1 MLSAKS
7 SCKTFS
13 IRRYDLGLTYFYRDS
28 NLDCQRKSNPI
39 VKALRRQ
46 MRWMVF
52 GGEGNPFQQYY
63 PFRPLV
69 HWYNTWQ
76 MDKYIR
82 PAVDARFEL
91 YRTASIPETSSSL
104 VAHRKSV
111 IDLTLTAYLKQKD
124 SNSSS
129 EVIDPLFK
137 RIAINQ
143 MKLFLFSGH
152 DTTSSTICY
161 VLYLLSTH
169 PHVLSRVRAEHDNVL
184 GSDPSQAAI
193 RISKDPFL
201 LNRLP
206 YTTATIK
213 ESMRLFPAAS
223 ATRSGEPSFSILDP
237 RNGLRYPA
245 DPSVLIWLVSHAT
258 HHDPS
263 LWPRVDEF
271 LPERWLANEGDELYP
286 KRGAWRPFEFGPRS
300 CIGKELSMIELRLVV
315 CLIVRTFKISAIYE
329 ELDAKADGRG
339 TATKGR
345 KLRVVNGERAYQVG
359 MGEPSDYLP
368 CRVKILKEN
377 GEADFS

>member
-1 MLSAKS
+1 
-7 SCKTFS
+7 
-13 IRRYDLGLTYFYRDS
+13 
-28 NLDCQRKSNPI
+28 
-39 VKALRRQ
+39 

-52 GGEGNPFQQYY
+52 GSEGNPLQQYY

-91 YRTASIPETSSSL
+91 YRTASSPETSSSS

-137 RIAINQ
+137 KIAINQ

-184 GSDPSQAAI
+184 GSDPSQTAD

-201 LNRLP
+201 LNKLP

-237 RNGLRYPA
+237 RDGLRYPA

-271 LPERWLANEGDELYP
+271 LPERWLASEGDELYP

-300 CIGKELSMIELRLVV
+300 CIGKELSMIELKLVV
-315 CLIVRTFKISAIYE
+315 CLVARTIEISAIYE
-329 ELDAKADGRG
+329 ELDARADGRG
-339 TATKGR
+339 TVTKAR

-368 CRVKILKEN
+368 CRVKMFKDNE
-377 GEADFS
+377 EADVS

>member
-1 MLSAKS
+1 
-7 SCKTFS
+7 
-13 IRRYDLGLTYFYRDS
+13 
-28 NLDCQRKSNPI
+28 
-39 VKALRRQ
+39 

-52 GGEGNPFQQYY
+52 GGEGNPIQHYH

-76 MDKYIR
+76 MDKYIC

-91 YRTASIPETSSSL
+91 YRTASSSETSSSS
-104 VAHRKSV
+104 VALRKSV
-111 IDLTLTAYLKQKD
+111 IDLTLTAYLKQKV
-124 SNSSS
+124 SKSSS

-137 RIAINQ
+137 RIAIN
-143 MKLFLFSGH
+143 
-152 DTTSSTICY
+152 
-161 VLYLLSTH
+161 LYLLSTH
-169 PHVLSRVRAEHDNVL
+169 PHVLSRVRAEHDNVF
-184 GSDPSQAAI
+184 GSDPSQTAT

-201 LNRLP
+201 LNKLP

-223 ATRSGEPSFSILDP
+223 ATRSGEPSLSILDP

-271 LPERWLANEGDELYP
+271 LPERWLASEGDELYP

-315 CLIVRTFKISAIYE
+315 CLTARTFEISAIYE
-329 ELDAKADGRG
+329 ELDAKADGLG
-339 TATKGR
+339 IANKG
-345 KLRVVNGERAYQVG
+345 KTLRVVNGERAYQVG
-359 MGEPSDYLP
+359 MGEPSDHLP
-368 CRVKILKEN
+368 CRVKILKAD
-377 GEADFS
+377 GEADVS